1 MVIMNGRESEVVIG
15 SQSNFATATMPTDL
29 SMWDINPKTGATPL
43 TIQWLGYLIIQGYAP
58 TYDVMNGEYVQLQV
72 SDQMGNWIDIPGAA
86 MPTSTN
92 PANGYYGYFNGTY
105 LIPTTWS
112 AGVYQIR
119 VFYPGSMTKGLA
131 AITSPTISVNVTSS
145 TLPPTPDVTKYLVAA
160 AVGVGALTLIGA
172 IASRGKPK

>member
-1 MVIMNGRESEVVIG
+1 MVIMYGRESEIVIG
-15 SQSNFATATMPTDL
+15 SKGNLAATMPTDL

-58 TYDVMNGEYVQLQV
+58 TYAVMNGEYVQLQV
-72 SDQMGNWIDIPGAA
+72 SDQMGNWIDISGAA

-92 PANGYYGYFNGTY
+92 SANGYYGYFNGTY

-112 AGVYQIR
+112 AGVYQFR

-131 AITSPTISVNVTSS
+131 AITSPTITITVTSVNDKGTSN
-145 TLPPTPDVTKYLVAA
+145 TTKYVIIAA
-160 AVGVGALTLIGA
+160 AGIAAVALIGVA
-172 IASRGKPK
+172 TSK